1 VVAPGAYASMA
12 LTAMGLPTQVV
23 VLLAAVAAWR
33 TGSPV
38 ARWFLPAWVV
48 LVVGGLIWS
57 ARNVGWVPLNDWTL
71 VAGSL
76 GLAVHTL
83 LLSAGLALRM
93 REDQQ
98 TRLQTQLQLAEERR
112 LANQQLERRVQERT
126 AELETAR
133 QRAEAANQTKDLVVR
148 LVSHDLRS
156 PLASI
161 VAATERLAESPTA
174 VAGIRQ
180 TAQGLIRLIDRFLD
194 FDYLRSG
201 VLLPQRTWVPA
212 KALVER
218 QLGLL
223 QGLIDAKSLQVEV
236 QVPDQARLFAD
247 HALLGEVVGNLLGNA
262 VKACPAGGRLR
273 AVWAEPSGLW
283 VEDEGPGFGK
293 LPAGGRGTGLGLDHC
308 REILKAHGGRLDIGS
323 PSSGARVGFSLPA
336 AGPRVL
342 LVDDQPVQRRLLT
355 EELQRIW
362 PSCQV
367 LAAGDGLAGW
377 TAMRR
382 ERPDL
387 VILDRAM
394 PRMDGLTLMER
405 LRKDAQTQAVPV
417 LMVSSVASLEEEASV
432 AKACLAAGADAF
444 LPKPVDSARLEAL
457 VSSLLSADDD
467 A

>member
-1 VVAPGAYASMA
+1 
-12 LTAMGLPTQVV
+12 
-23 VLLAAVAAWR
+23 
-33 TGSPV
+33 
-38 ARWFLPAWVV
+38 
-48 LVVGGLIWS
+48 
-57 ARNVGWVPLNDWTL
+57 
-71 VAGSL
+71 
-76 GLAVHTL
+76 
-83 LLSAGLALRM
+83 
-93 REDQQ
+93 
-98 TRLQTQLQLAEERR
+98 
-112 LANQQLERRVQERT
+112 
-126 AELETAR
+126 
-133 QRAEAANQTKDLVVR
+133 
-148 LVSHDLRS
+148 
-156 PLASI
+156 
-161 VAATERLAESPTA
+161 

-201 VLLPQRTWVPA
+201 VLLPQRTWGPA

-223 QGLIDAKSLQVEV
+223 QGLIDAKSLRVEV
-236 QVPDQARLFAD
+236 QVSEQARLFAD
-247 HALLGEVVGNLLGNA
+247 QALLSEVVANLLGNA
-262 VKACPAGGRLR
+262 VKASPSGGRLR
-273 AVWAEPSGLW
+273 VRWAEPSGLW

-432 AKACLAAGADAF
+432 ARACLATGADAF
-444 LPKPVDSARLEAL
+444 LPKPVDPARLEAL